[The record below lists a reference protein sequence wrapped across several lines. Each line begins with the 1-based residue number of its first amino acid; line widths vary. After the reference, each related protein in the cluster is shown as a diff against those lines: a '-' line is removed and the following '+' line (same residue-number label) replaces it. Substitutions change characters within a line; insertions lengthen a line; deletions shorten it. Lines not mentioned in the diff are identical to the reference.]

1 MERRK
6 SEVVVESPDEGRLS
20 SSRYPTQ
27 GNLIAAIRRGEE
39 DAIRELF
46 LLYAPLLRDQAR
58 KMSVPA
64 AECRSFVETLLGDVA
79 IHLSEMDVAPRELT
93 RYLVSALRNR
103 ARTRHRG
110 DNRARSIDESAYG
123 EYGESTERIV
133 AECHSEYGLRAAQ
146 PIDAEGVAPLRAA
159 IARLADKSASE
170 LSQEE
175 IIMMVGIGRHVP
187 LRDLAEQLGLTY
199 GAARV
204 RLSRLRERF
213 LKLVFQYINTLEPE
227 EKRELER
234 FFRRAH
240 VRLHSDS
247 KETDLEQ
254 RGTPSA
260 SKLPKEKP

>member
-1 MERRK
+1 MGVGNLERRK
-6 SEVVVESPDEGRLS
+6 GEAIAESPDEGRLP

-39 DAIRELF
+39 HAIRELF

-64 AECRSFVETLLGDVA
+64 AECRSFVETFLGDVA
-79 IHLSEMDVAPRELT
+79 IYLSEMDVPPRELS

-103 ARTRHRG
+103 ARTRHRD
-110 DNRARSIDESAYG
+110 DNRARAIDESAYA

-146 PIDAEGVAPLRAA
+146 PIDAESVAPLRAA

-213 LKLVFQYINTLEPE
+213 LKLVFQYINTLPSE

-234 FFRRAH
+234 FFRRAD
-240 VRLHSDS
+240 VKLHSGS
-247 KETDLEQ
+247 KT
-254 RGTPSA
+254 
-260 SKLPKEKP
+260 EKP